1 MGARKYDLVKPN
13 YEAIKT
19 DLKKYGLTVE
29 QLAAS
34 MGKNGSYISQMFR
47 RDRAD
52 RSTIEAVEDRM
63 FREHG
68 TYYTEMEDASE
79 TPTEPPKPQMTE
91 GMGILLKQV
100 IGAVNALSA
109 KVDAI
114 RIEPNTDK
122 VIFRIDGFKAGQE
135 RKMDELIKAVKES
148 NAANEVILQD
158 ILQKQ
163 KETTTLAARILSNME
178 RRQG

>member
-1 MGARKYDLVKPN
+1 MGARKYDLVRPN

-29 QLAAS
+29 QLSSS
-34 MGKNGSYISQMFR
+34 MGKTGNYISQVFR
-47 RDRAD
+47 RDKAD

-68 TYYTEMEDASE
+68 SYYTELEEAAE
-79 TPTEPPKPQMTE
+79 RPTEPQEAKLSE
-91 GMGILLKQV
+91 GMGILLKQIV
-100 IGAVNALSA
+100 GAVNALSE
-109 KVDAI
+109 KVEAI
-114 RIEPNTDK
+114 RVSPNTDK
-122 VIFRIDGFKAGQE
+122 LVFRIDGFKAGQD

-163 KETTTLAARILSNME
+163 KEMTTLAARILSNME

>member
-1 MGARKYDLVKPN
+1 MGTRRYDTVIPN
-13 YEAIKT
+13 YEALKE
-19 DLKKYGLTVE
+19 DLKRYGLSVG
-29 QLAAS
+29 QLGVS
-34 MGKNGSYISQMFR
+34 MGKSGNYISSIFTSN
-47 RDRAD
+47 RAD

-68 TYYTEMEDASE
+68 SYYTEFETRSE
-79 TPTEPPKPQMTE
+79 APTEPQKTVSE
-91 GMGILLKQV
+91 GVGIVLKQIV
-100 IGAVNALSA
+100 GAVNALSA

-122 VIFRIDGFKAGQE
+122 VIFRIDGFKAGNE

-163 KETTTLAARILSNME
+163 KEMTTLAARILSAME
-178 RRQG
+178 RRQS

>member
-68 TYYTEMEDASE
+68 SYYDEFEEEAE
-79 TPTEPPKPQMTE
+79 APAEPPKPQMTE
-91 GMGILLKQV
+91 GVGIVLKQILSV
-100 IGAVNALSA
+100 VGAISSYTA
-109 KVDAI
+109 KNEA
-114 RIEPNTDK
+114 NTDK
-122 VIFRIDGFKAGQE
+122 VLFRIDGFKANHDK
-135 RKMDELIKAVKES
+135 KMEEVIKAVKES
-148 NAANEVILQD
+148 NAANEIILQD

-163 KETTTLAARILSNME
+163 KEMTTLAARILSAME
-178 RRQG
+178 RRQS

>member
-29 QLAAS
+29 QLSAS
-34 MGKNGSYISQMFR
+34 MGKNGTYISQMFR
-47 RDRAD
+47 RDKAD

-68 TYYTEMEDASE
+68 SYYTEIEMPEQKPVEPVKTVSE
-79 TPTEPPKPQMTE
+79 
-91 GMGILLKQV
+91 GVGIVLKQILSV
-100 IGAVNALSA
+100 CGAISSALGELDFGKPIE
-109 KVDAI
+109 KV
-114 RIEPNTDK
+114 
-122 VIFRIDGFKAGQE
+122 VMRIDGFKAGND
-135 RKMDELIKAVKES
+135 RKLDELIKAVKES

-163 KETTTLAARILSNME
+163 KEMTTLAARILSAME
-178 RRQG
+178 RRQS